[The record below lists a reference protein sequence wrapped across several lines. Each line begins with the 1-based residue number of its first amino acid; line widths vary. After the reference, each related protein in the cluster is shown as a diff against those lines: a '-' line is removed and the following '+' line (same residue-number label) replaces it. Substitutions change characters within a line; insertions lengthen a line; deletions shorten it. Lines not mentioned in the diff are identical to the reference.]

1 MVVNIVFIIFVIKV
15 FDLIGNVE
23 DLFESVIFVWEV
35 VIFFVFLFEIN
46 VVGNV
51 FGVIVVFVLL

>member
-1 MVVNIVFIIFVIKV
+1 MVVNVVFIIFVIKV

-35 VIFFVFLFEIN
+35 VIFFCIFI
-46 VVGNV
+46 
-51 FGVIVVFVLL
+51 